1 MDYEGWN
8 DLIAQKFFN
17 KEMAG
22 REVLLYVTK
31 DILNQLG
38 AKADKNFE
46 DFIRCVKEGPSD
58 SGRQGICQKA
68 LQCYKDWWSI
78 RQGYPQYIAYLAL
91 FVLAAT
97 IGGDFDPKAYYPR
110 LRQLLGEPPK
120 TGTYPSFEK
129 MDKLWDNLEMWSKIY
144 KHEELG
150 RFSKRVRGGNVHVGL
165 PFSQTILSEDE
176 RKVLPLIFSD
186 AEIDPTDP
194 PSESALRRLLLRY
207 GSDKLE
213 RRTLQLLK
221 DNESSIPEIRDALL
235 DFILE
240 EILEWDGSTPDIAR
254 DNGRIVMTRP
264 PSVGLRICFDP
275 PDRVSKKIM
284 FSLRFKTNRPFPEG
298 GLDFMHG
305 DRTYS
310 CFETVPNW
318 WSTKLKDSSTGI
330 FLNAADLDWLKGT
343 KLEDK
348 ENGWR
353 ASLKGA
359 PVRLFLLG
367 SRENLPGWIESQR
380 LERSGRF
387 IIACHISKSAIVK
400 EWGTKSC
407 KNFTE
412 YSFAGLPSNW
422 QLFEGK
428 DPREPCREIDVLNL
442 PSLLSL
448 RLLGGIKVGRGNSYL
463 KFAPPKIILDG
474 AQGNEHITINSNQY
488 KSELQK
494 DGLAISSW
502 TIPDDAPIG
511 EPLEL
516 AVCRDEK
523 ECLARRVIQLV
534 DPELSD
540 KLKDTPKRNRLG
552 SIVAPNSSGPY
563 VRGAIAFGDN
573 LLEAG
578 SFHRFSRPIYLN
590 ELYLSDHAPG
600 KLRTGLT
607 MICHHAGILYGL

>member
-240 EILEWDGSTPDIAR
+240 EILEWDG
-254 DNGRIVMTRP
+254 
-264 PSVGLRICFDP
+264 
-275 PDRVSKKIM
+275 
-284 FSLRFKTNRPFPEG
+284 
-298 GLDFMHG
+298 
-305 DRTYS
+305 
-310 CFETVPNW
+310 
-318 WSTKLKDSSTGI
+318 
-330 FLNAADLDWLKGT
+330 
-343 KLEDK
+343 
-348 ENGWR
+348 
-353 ASLKGA
+353 
-359 PVRLFLLG
+359 
-367 SRENLPGWIESQR
+367 
-380 LERSGRF
+380 
-387 IIACHISKSAIVK
+387 
-400 EWGTKSC
+400 
-407 KNFTE
+407 
-412 YSFAGLPSNW
+412 
-422 QLFEGK
+422 
-428 DPREPCREIDVLNL
+428 VLQ
-442 PSLLSL
+442 
-448 RLLGGIKVGRGNSYL
+448 I
-463 KFAPPKIILDG
+463 
-474 AQGNEHITINSNQY
+474 
-488 KSELQK
+488 
-494 DGLAISSW
+494 
-502 TIPDDAPIG
+502 
-511 EPLEL
+511 
-516 AVCRDEK
+516 
-523 ECLARRVIQLV
+523 
-534 DPELSD
+534 
-540 KLKDTPKRNRLG
+540 
-552 SIVAPNSSGPY
+552 
-563 VRGAIAFGDN
+563 
-573 LLEAG
+573 
-578 SFHRFSRPIYLN
+578 
-590 ELYLSDHAPG
+590 
-600 KLRTGLT
+600 
-607 MICHHAGILYGL
+607 